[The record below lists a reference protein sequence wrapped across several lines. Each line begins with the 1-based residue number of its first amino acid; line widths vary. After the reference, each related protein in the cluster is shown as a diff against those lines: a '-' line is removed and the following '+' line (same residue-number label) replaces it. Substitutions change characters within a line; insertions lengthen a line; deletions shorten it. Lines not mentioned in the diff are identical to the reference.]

1 MATSADT
8 PAGYRYA
15 DDAASHTNA
24 YLMPQVRQALDGV
37 AWPAGPRRVFD
48 LGCGNGAVA
57 AELATAGYTV
67 SGVDPS
73 EDGIRLARTHH
84 PALDLHPGS
93 AYDDLAVR
101 FGRFPAV
108 ISLEV
113 VEHLYYPR
121 KFARTV
127 FDLLDPGGTAIVST
141 PYHGYLK
148 NLALAVTG
156 KLDAHFTALWD
167 YGHIKFWSPRTLTA
181 LLAEAGLTVERVVRV
196 GRVPVLAK
204 SMILVARKPAAP

>member
-1 MATSADT
+1 MTTSADT
-8 PAGYRYA
+8 PAGYHYA
-15 DDAASHTNA
+15 DATASHTNA
-24 YLMPQVRQALDGV
+24 YLMPHVRAALAGR

-57 AELATAGYTV
+57 AELTAAGYTV

-73 EDGIRLARTHH
+73 EDGIRLARKHR
-84 PALDLHPGS
+84 PDLDLHPGS
-93 AYDDLAVR
+93 AYDDLAGR

-108 ISLEV
+108 VSLEV

-127 FDLLDPGGTAIVST
+127 FDLLDPGGTAVVST

-167 YGHIKFWSPRTLTA
+167 YGHIKFWSPRTLTS

-204 SMILVARKPAAP
+204 SMILVARKPA

>member
-1 MATSADT
+1 MGTAADRPT
-8 PAGYRYA
+8 GYRYA
-15 DDAASHTNA
+15 DATASHTNA
-24 YLMPQVRQALDGV
+24 YLMPHVLRALV
-37 AWPAGPRRVFD
+37 ERAWAAGPRRVFD

-57 AELATAGYTV
+57 AELTAAGYTV

-73 EDGIRLARTHH
+73 EDGIRLARAHH
-84 PALDLHPGS
+84 PNLDLHPGS
-93 AYDDLAVR
+93 AYDDLAGR

-108 ISLEV
+108 VSLEV

-127 FDLLDPGGTAIVST
+127 AELLEPGGTAIVST

-181 LLAEAGLTVERVVRV
+181 LLAEVGLTVERVVRV
-196 GRVPVLAK
+196 GRVPALAK
-204 SMILVARKPAAP
+204 SMILIARKQG